1 MSQER
6 ISKQQFDATEAIIE
20 SFCDANPRFRWTI
33 LTAQMQCGK
42 TRTYYMVASE
52 MLRQEKVENVVIFSG
67 NSEVELRSQVQ
78 GEAQTD
84 FYDLYE
90 RYLEEDL
97 RITGE
102 TKRTLMRKIKNNIHV
117 LWGSQMTQYTQP
129 QANTLYI
136 WDESHYAQTKNM
148 RPHKFLNAMQ
158 IAANGDISY
167 LETNNCYMLSVSAT
181 PFSEISDN
189 LHMHQNKGVV
199 RLEVGDAYHSVEKM
213 LNNNLIVG
221 FNDWKNCLINA
232 LQEHTEKKYALI
244 RTNNKKRADEAERIA
259 LNAGWSVRY
268 FDSSS
273 QSNIQNLD
281 ELKNEPE
288 TPTVVFLKG
297 KCRMGKVVPKQ
308 HIAFCMETA
317 TNSKTDT
324 ILQGLLGRMCGY
336 HTYTNIP
343 VYLPNKIANSGEIE
357 RYVLYTRGDQC
368 IPSKAMNVKKDIGR
382 IRSSLYPIIPIKI
395 TKQQLGD
402 TISLPS
408 QNLKDSVRAAFNMGD
423 YVNYNSQSQIDELIV
438 RIRTMDYSEMEVKT
452 IGKKDGKIV
461 EPKNT
466 SYKDVPRKI
475 HEIVRT
481 RIPGTLGSA
490 CGIRANSK
498 NIVIWRFKSSF
509 PEYNIM
515 KGDVIIDARTE
526 SYNEEYEINEMRRR
540 AIPKTT
546 RAEVFCRD
554 LETGQQI
561 VNNGSYSI
569 PISPDTSVNINTMLS
584 TLKELVSLSLRK
596 TTTIIDLPRNITS
609 NQVGNVQ
616 WQGILVNKEVYDTLQ
631 KGGQIYSE
639 LKKEFNVKLTTIKPR
654 GRKSKVENN
663 SSFIRLAEI
672 RW

>member
-33 LTAQMQCGK
+33 LTAQMQSGK
-42 TRTYYMVASE
+42 TTTYYMTASE
-52 MLRQEKVENVVIFSG
+52 MLRQDKVENVVIFSG

-117 LWGSQMTQYTQP
+117 LWGAQMTHYNQP
-129 QANTLYI
+129 QPNTLYI

-148 RPHKFLNAMQ
+148 RPHKFLNTIH

-273 QSNIQNLD
+273 QSNIQNLN

-408 QNLKDSVRAAFNMGD
+408 QNLKDSVRAAFNKGD
-423 YVNYNSQSQIDELIV
+423 YVNYNSQSQIDELIA
-438 RIRTMDYSEMEVKT
+438 RIGTMDYSEMEVKT
-452 IGKKDGKIV
+452 IGKKDGRIV
-461 EPKNT
+461 EP

-475 HEIVRT
+475 HEIVRART
-481 RIPGTLGSA
+481 PGTLGSS
-490 CGIRANSK
+490 CGITANSK

-546 RAEVFCRD
+546 RTEVFCRD

-584 TLKELVSLSLRK
+584 TLKELVSLSLR
-596 TTTIIDLPRNITS
+596 TTTTIDLPRNITS

-631 KGGQIYSE
+631 KGGKIYSE